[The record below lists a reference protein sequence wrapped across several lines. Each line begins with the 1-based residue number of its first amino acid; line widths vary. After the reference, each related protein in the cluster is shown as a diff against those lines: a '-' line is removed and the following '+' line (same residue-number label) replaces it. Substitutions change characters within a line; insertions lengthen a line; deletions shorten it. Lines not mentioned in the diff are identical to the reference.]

1 MFFGSVFAFGSGYDI
16 IKINDDQAA
25 LEGLIRETRT
35 EQAMR
40 QLIDDY
46 RLQIHIETRLEE
58 DDLRRP
64 ENDAT
69 GYLSEEHGS
78 DQAAQ

>member
-1 MFFGSVFAFGSGYDI
+1 M
-16 IKINDDQAA
+16 KINEDQAA
-25 LEGLIRETRT
+25 LEVLIRETRT

-69 GYLSEEHGS
+69 GYLFEEHGS